1 MLRSLYSAV
10 SGMKSHQTK
19 MDVIGNNIANVNT
32 FGFKSSRTSFQDVF
46 YQTISNATGGS
57 ATRGGTNAT
66 QVGFGAQ
73 VGGIDL
79 NMNRSPFQATDRGM
93 DLAIAGEG
101 FFQVQDPDGNI
112 YYTRAGALNIDNS
125 GNLTDS
131 NGNIVLGVS
140 GNPLGKAGGSEK
152 LQLYV
157 PPVQPTR
164 ADTTENINEISFM
177 ISSEKTTVDANVAIN
192 FLLDPQLPDGSDVV
206 VEAGDLTNASI
217 TVRVNEAAVFSSL
230 DEFTEKM
237 NRAIAQ
243 ANKGEVHPA
252 GNFNIMAVPSDS
264 LFPANGLTGA
274 EIIGQNF
281 TVKEGSVSLAPSLK
295 SSGIFGGMLPKSVSS
310 NPMFDCNGGVTFS
323 AEYKAGDEDAGIL
336 AEWHISA
343 KTADGRTFTGTV
355 NSKSTSAKSVLLKEV
370 DANGVESTG
379 QYIEMAHRGFN
390 AISSA
395 WKNEHK
401 GEDLLDGA
409 KFNGVPDGTAAPSTV
424 SRDIGLGSRT
434 FKLTKGTSGGPQT
447 TKDCTSVSILA
458 NGVIEAI
465 HANLGR
471 LQLGR
476 IDLVNFENPSGLE
489 EVGNSYFA
497 ESNNSGRA
505 VKTPPGVGGTG
516 GIQSA
521 ALEMSNVD
529 ISSEFSDMIVT
540 QRGFQANSRIITVS
554 DEILNELVNL
564 KR

>member
-32 FGFKSSRTSFQDVF
+32 YGFKSSRTSFQDVF
-46 YQTISNATGGS
+46 YQTMSNATGGS
-57 ATRGGTNAT
+57 AVRGGTNASQVGMGT
-66 QVGFGAQ
+66 QVAG
-73 VGGIDL
+73 VDL

-112 YYTRAGALNIDNS
+112 YYTRAGALNIDS
-125 GNLTDS
+125 AGNLTDS

-140 GNPLGKAGGSEK
+140 GNPLGKPAGNEK
-152 LQLYV
+152 IQLYV

-164 ADTTENINEISFM
+164 AGTTENINEVSFM
-177 ISSEKTTVDANVAIN
+177 ITSENTTVDANVAIN
-192 FLLDPQLPDGSDVV
+192 FIVDPQLPDGSDVV
-206 VEAGDLTNASI
+206 VEEGDLTNSGI
-217 TVRVNEAAVFSSL
+217 TVRVNETAVFQSL

-237 NRAIAQ
+237 NRAISQ
-243 ANKGEVHPA
+243 ANKGEAHPA
-252 GNFNIMAVPSDS
+252 GSFNIMAVPSDS
-264 LFPANGLTGA
+264 LFPAGGLTGA
-274 EIIGQNF
+274 EIVGQNF
-281 TVKEGSVSLAPSLK
+281 TVKEGNITLPPNLK

-310 NPMFDCNGGVTFS
+310 NPMFDCKGGVTFS

-336 AEWHISA
+336 AEWVISA
-343 KTADGRTFTGTV
+343 TSADGRTFTGSV

-379 QYIEMAHRGFN
+379 QYIEMSHRGFN
-390 AISSA
+390 SITSA
-395 WKNEHK
+395 WKSEHK
-401 GEDLLDGA
+401 DVDLTDGVQ
-409 KFNGVPDGTAAPSTV
+409 FNGIPDATATPSTV
-424 SRDIGLGSRT
+424 SKDIGLGSRT
-434 FKLTKGTSGGPQT
+434 FKLTKGTEGGAQT
-447 TKDCTSVSILA
+447 TKDCTSISILG
-458 NGVIEAI
+458 NGVVEAI
-465 HANLGR
+465 HPNLGR

-497 ESNNSGRA
+497 QSNNSGRA
-505 VKTPPGVGGTG
+505 VRTQPGLGGSG